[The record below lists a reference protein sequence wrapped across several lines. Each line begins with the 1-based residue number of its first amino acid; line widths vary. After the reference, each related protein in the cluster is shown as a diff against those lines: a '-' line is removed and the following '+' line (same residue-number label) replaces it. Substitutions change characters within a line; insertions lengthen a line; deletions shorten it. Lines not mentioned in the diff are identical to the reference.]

1 MNDNAF
7 LVEELINAICDG
19 SIDSKWSLIKM
30 KAVNGGIS
38 EIQNIRT
45 LVETI
50 ATSLKDGN
58 FDSKIDLLKLQAA
71 DAGIDQSKLAQIIA
85 AIKLKIGNN
94 KLDEVPTPAEV
105 SKKRSETNT
114 ENPQDKLKSDVGI
127 VSQLLKNKLFI
138 TLVFILTLVC
148 PFFTDYDFLYKVLI
162 AIGGAILYTVGIV
175 ITLYSKPAA
184 LKIYLIVYAVLMVV
198 MAVV

>member
-1 MNDNAF
+1 MNDNAS
-7 LVEELINAICDG
+7 LVEELIIAICDG
-19 SIDSKWSLIKM
+19 SIDNKWSLIKM
-30 KAVNGGIS
+30 KAVDAGVKD
-38 EIQNIRT
+38 IQSIRT

-50 ATSLKDGN
+50 VTSVKNGS
-58 FDSKIDLLKLQAA
+58 FDSKIDLLKLKAA

-85 AIKLKIGNN
+85 AIKLKIGNT
-94 KLDEVPTPAEV
+94 KEEATPTAAEV
-105 SKKRSETNT
+105 SKERTETNT

-198 MAVV
+198 LAVV